1 MHSDTI
7 SRILLARFV
16 SSSSTVSMLTSSVLL
31 WLVFRLAG
39 DKDLKCDTI
48 VTVLQ
53 LVRRKLT
60 LILETQDLDSS
71 K

>member
-16 SSSSTVSMLTSSVLL
+16 SSSSTVSMLTSTVLL

-39 DKDLKCDTI
+39 DEDLKSDSI
-48 VTVLQ
+48 ITVSRFL
-53 LVRRKLT
+53 
-60 LILETQDLDSS
+60 S
-71 K
+71 KIGGTRVLP